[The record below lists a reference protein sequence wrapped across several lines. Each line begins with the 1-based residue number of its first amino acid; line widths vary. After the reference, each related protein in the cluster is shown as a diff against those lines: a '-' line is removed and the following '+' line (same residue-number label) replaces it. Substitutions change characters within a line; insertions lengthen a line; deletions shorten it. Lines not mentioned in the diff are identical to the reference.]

1 MWLRFKFSLFL
12 PPLYFFL
19 SLSLSLYFS
28 VSRVP
33 LSSLFNALP
42 FLSTILHPFHFVF
55 SPFFAPFSLSFYLPP
70 PLLPRC
76 VDIFFLF
83 PVYNTF
89 TTMPFFFSFL
99 SLSFRSSLSLSVS
112 IAYIYANL
120 PSSLF
125 FVHSYSLL
133 LPFTYSLSHA
143 FSVPLAP
150 TPSTLTHSAFFLVRL
165 LTRSVSFMTLSSLSD
180 SRSWSG
186 SLFARQPSPLFSIP
200 HCHLVIVPRIYE
212 SSRVERC

>member
-99 SLSFRSSLSLSVS
+99 SLYSVLLYPFLFLSRISTRIFLLPYFSSTRTLSYSHSLTHFLTRSPSHLRQRHLHLLTPHSFSYAYSLAPFLSWRYRLCLTRGVGRVLSSLD
-112 IAYIYANL
+112 NL
-120 PSSLF
+120 PLSSLF
-125 FVHSYSLL
+125 RTAIS
-133 LPFTYSLSHA
+133 
-143 FSVPLAP
+143 
-150 TPSTLTHSAFFLVRL
+150 
-165 LTRSVSFMTLSSLSD
+165 
-180 SRSWSG
+180 
-186 SLFARQPSPLFSIP
+186 
-200 HCHLVIVPRIYE
+200 
-212 SSRVERC
+212 